1 MSWGCRRAT
10 KFLDDVPPGKAEGA
24 AVELATLFRPGECH
38 ALVRRGEGAKAEV
51 IQKHD
56 LGTNPDAGQYTMELT
71 AMAEALSRSEFPAL
85 LKQLGLKGAP
95 NKVAAAAPVPP
106 DVENRLEQLGF
117 VDQVA
122 ALRALHEAIRT
133 DGESPARLAALARAY
148 AQLGVLS
155 EYQWSPAHRAFK
167 ARALLYAERLVAHDP
182 KSALALRS
190 RAFVRALV
198 GRHDLALADLD
209 EAKKLDEGT
218 KDAAP
223 APSWL
228 PVIDA
233 YLKADR
239 KALAI
244 KDGPHARLAAL
255 LNMMT
260 VEYPVRTRVRVEAAR
275 EVVSRDADCC
285 GAYDAICESGQLGDL
300 HIATQIG
307 PDAFTKLFPI
317 KLKSLPAL
325 PATVRQPLEKN
336 ADELTSWAR
345 STRRAG
351 PATMRASRPGP
362 CWRTW
367 PARPALCTPGAGWTS
382 WPTSGRCPSVTTSTT
397 SSRSSPGI
405 ATTHFCKA
413 SPCLR
418 KRASVRSPR
427 SPTA

>member
-1 MSWGCRRAT
+1 
-10 KFLDDVPPGKAEGA
+10 
-24 AVELATLFRPGECH
+24 
-38 ALVRRGEGAKAEV
+38 
-51 IQKHD
+51 
-56 LGTNPDAGQYTMELT
+56 MELT

-167 ARALLYAERLVAHDP
+167 ARALLYAERLVARDP

-209 EAKKLDEGT
+209 EAKKRDEGT
-218 KDAAP
+218 KGAAP

-228 PVIDA
+228 PLIDA

-285 GAYDAICESGQLGDL
+285 IAYDAICESGQLGDL

-307 PDAFTKLFPI
+307 PDAFTKLFPV

-325 PATVRQPLEKN
+325 PATIRQPLEKN
-336 ADELTSWAR
+336 GDELTLLGALEQ
-345 STRRAG
+345 AG
-351 PATMRASRPGP
+351 RPGDDAGEP
-362 CWRTW
+362 SWGVLAHLAREARFVHAWRRLDFMAHKW
-367 PARPALCTPGAGWTS
+367 AVPVGEYFDDIEPFVARHRYYAFLQSIALPPQQGQRALAALADRLDLTI
-382 WPTSGRCPSVTTSTT
+382 
-397 SSRSSPGI
+397 SSP
-405 ATTHFCKA
+405 
-413 SPCLR
+413 PND
-418 KRASVRSPR
+418 P
-427 SPTA
+427 